1 MQSTVTDDLDRFTA
15 AAGDWLARS
24 PAENNVLLTAIATQL
39 AGQAKGDRPATFGW
53 VADGGSVLGALRW
66 PPPLPATITSMP
78 AAAAAALATEL
89 VTGSIPL
96 PGVNGPR
103 EAVSAFAARWQ
114 ELTGQAV
121 SHERSLV
128 LSSTSKV
135 TLTEWPP
142 GGLRPAHPSE
152 AELVTGWIAKV
163 FADAGLPA
171 ADESA
176 RQQIEEQLTG
186 NRLYVW
192 EDGGEPVA
200 VTGHAAPVSGV
211 ALIHGGFTP
220 PERRTSWYG
229 AAVVAGVTARLLEA
243 GCTACIGIGDHA
255 NRYVAA
261 GLRMIGY
268 RTLCELSE
276 CRFQAAAPA
285 AGPIPRPAPA
295 GGQ

>member
-1 MQSTVTDDLDRFTA
+1 MRGEPVQTTLTEDLGQFTRT
-15 AAGDWLARS
+15 AGDWLAAS
-24 PAENNVLLTAIATQL
+24 PAENNVLLSAIATQR

-53 VADGGSVLGALRW
+53 VTDGGEVLGALRW
-66 PPPLPATITSMP
+66 PPPLPATMTAMP
-78 AAAAAALATEL
+78 AVAAEALATEL
-89 VTGSIPL
+89 AARGVPL
-96 PGVNGPR
+96 PGVNGPKD
-103 EAVSAFAARWQ
+103 AVSAFAARWQ
-114 ELTGQAV
+114 ELTGQATPSV
-121 SHERSLV
+121 RSLV

-135 TLTEWPP
+135 TLSQWPP
-142 GGLRPAHPSE
+142 GGLRPARPAE
-152 AELVTGWIAKV
+152 ASLLTGWIAKV

-176 RQQIEEQLTG
+176 RQQIEEQLAG
-186 NRLYVW
+186 DRLYVW

-229 AAVVAGVTARLLEA
+229 AAVVAGVTVHLLEN

-268 RTLCELSE
+268 SPLVELSE
-276 CRFQAAAPA
+276 HRFQTGPEPA
-285 AGPIPRPAPA
+285 SPLP
-295 GGQ
+295 